1 MNENIKGSVKDGGE
15 NSIDKKKSERGG
27 GDDRRKAKLLWLF
40 FLIMV
45 VLIISTAVAGSLL
58 GQESDL
64 KRVNLSYV
72 SLALLGV
79 LFHLSNQYRVRR
91 DEEGFDWNEYQFDY
105 YFRALQACIYVIVI
119 DFIVSKDSTGL
130 TGEMTLISLFV
141 GMYIRRV
148 EEAFETLGDRFG
160 DMIKGILGSTVKR
173 LTPEERKKNLT
184 ELEGQWTTLTKS
196 YIALKSKIGEPDRKD
211 LEEMFSKTKDLIL
224 KSKVEAA
231 ELKLFN
237 LDFRIKDLELSVS

>member
-1 MNENIKGSVKDGGE
+1 MNENLKGSVKGGVE
-15 NSIDKKKSERGG
+15 NSNNSKKTERGG

-79 LFHLSNQYRVRR
+79 LFHLANQYRVRR

-119 DFIVSKDSTGL
+119 DFMASKDSTGL

-173 LTPEERKKNLT
+173 LTPEEHKKKLT
-184 ELEGQWTTLTKS
+184 ELGGQWATLNKS
-196 YIALKSKIGEPDRKD
+196 YLALKSKIGEPERKD
-211 LEEMFSKTKDLIL
+211 VEGMFSRTQDLIL
-224 KSKVEAA
+224 KNKVEAA
-231 ELKLFN
+231 ERELFN
-237 LDFRIKDLELSVS
+237 LDFKIKDLELSGS